1 MAYTPYKMKADNND
15 PMTKNFGGVA
25 PGKMRAFGTKTLEGP
40 KKTDTNPGSGLNYTS
55 GVGSSPAKGWL
66 KNLGKKIGGG
76 AKKLMGKT
84 LVGKAFGIGKD
95 KDGGGGGKIKAM
107 DDRISAL
114 EEGTGGGGQ
123 PGTAMEA
130 MSADKDTSKTVPPP
144 TGGGGSKIDMIK
156 KAQGDAAGGAEAGV
170 GATPLEGGMPYKK
183 KK

>member
-1 MAYTPYKMKADNND
+1 MGYTPYKMVGHTLKGIKQKPAAV
-15 PMTKNFGGVA
+15 KL
-25 PGKMRAFGTKTLEGP
+25 KAFGTKDSDMPDGVSQ
-40 KKTDTNPGSGLNYTS
+40 KSGLLYKG
-55 GVGSSPAKGWL
+55 GVGSSPAKGWFS
-66 KNLGKKIGGG
+66 KIGKAAKGLVKKVGG
-76 AKKLMGKT
+76 AVGGALGLAKKGE
-84 LVGKAFGIGKD
+84 
-95 KDGGGGGKIKAM
+95 GGGGGKIKAM

-144 TGGGGSKIDMIK
+144 PGGGGSKIDMIK